1 MGEPARRACVIGEVG
16 DHCWTRAD
24 QPMIWAMWSNPL
36 LDQLNL
42 THSASPRDLH
52 HHDDDDSIKEYT
64 HEDDQ
69 DSA

>member
-1 MGEPARRACVIGEVG
+1 
-16 DHCWTRAD
+16 
-24 QPMIWAMWSNPL
+24 MIWAMWSNPL